1 MRKFRFTVALSA
13 QKTRAIY
20 AGQARFILV
29 ETDQGL
35 KLQLPAANFR
45 EYVTADGI
53 QGRFDVKIDANN
65 KILALDRA

>member
-1 MRKFRFTVALSA
+1 MRKFRFTMALTP

-35 KLQLPAANFR
+35 KLQLPAANFL

-53 QGRFDVKIDANN
+53 HGRFDVKIDANN
-65 KILALDRA
+65 KILALRRV